1 MRVRTAEIMIGPA
14 PAAGFFAFFLER
26 LIGSGKAAGPCKP
39 TLPRPAFCPG
49 YATRKKA
56 RGPMVSGV
64 MRLRNHYGAGG
75 NGLAQDFLENHAVDL
90 HELERGGAGQQ
101 QMNPALSAEPSAGG
115 LIQESRQIDG

>member
-1 MRVRTAEIMIGPA
+1 MERSLACAIQHHHA
-14 PAAGFFAFFLER
+14 PH
-26 LIGSGKAAGPCKP
+26 P
-39 TLPRPAFCPG
+39 
-49 YATRKKA
+49 A
-56 RGPMVSGV
+56 RGVLPESRLVSGD
-64 MRLRNHYGAGG
+64 MSLRNHYGAGG